1 MFCEFIN
8 HANDKDKKEFLFNY
22 NKKSSEPT
30 EKLRYVKTI
39 FKKYDIKHKTLNEI
53 NILTSS
59 IVSLISKLSIT
70 KKNKEEFSKYIN
82 ELSSRTN

>member
-1 MFCEFIN
+1 MI
-8 HANDKDKKEFLFNY
+8 KIKKNFYLIII
-22 NKKSSEPT
+22 KRVSEPT

-39 FKKYDIKHKTLNEI
+39 FKRYKNKTLDEI

-70 KKNKEEFSKYIN
+70 KNKEEFSKYI
-82 ELSSRTN
+82 